1 MWPWGG
7 DSVVR
12 LESSWMGLSTFI
24 KGTPGSSL
32 TPSAMWGLSKIWP
45 SMNQEADLHQV
56 PSPLMPCSW
65 TSPSPELREINVC
78 GLSHPSVVS
87 FSTNP
92 NGLRHQWSTIF
103 YFYVLHLEL
112 GHLLLR
118 CGCWEALET
127 SSPSLM
133 AWDFNC
139 GVTMWRWWFCCFPA

>member
-32 TPSAMWGLSKIWP
+32 TPFCHVRTQQNMAIYESGSRFSPGTESADALFLDFPVSRTTRNKCLWFKPPFCGVFQYQPKWAETSVKHHFLFLCSAFGARP
-45 SMNQEADLHQV
+45 S
-56 PSPLMPCSW
+56 S
-65 TSPSPELREINVC
+65 
-78 GLSHPSVVS
+78 
-87 FSTNP
+87 
-92 NGLRHQWSTIF
+92 
-103 YFYVLHLEL
+103 
-112 GHLLLR
+112 LR

-139 GVTMWRWWFCCFPA
+139 GVTMWRWWFCCFSA